1 MQGWFA
7 ASYPLSL
14 LYLHFIGEGEFFQDF
29 AVKLYLPRLKKKNNG
44 GAGEIKMALFL
55 AFFKRR
61 IFLVIDNTADNQRT
75 DLALDD
81 AAEMRRLHKAPA
93 APVEHKNRKSLA
105 GYGLDTVE
113 GAGDEV
119 VFPLKALVDVAIVV
133 EIVDAEPKNKAV
145 PANKFAGKKLVLK
158 KVGKAIA

>member
-7 ASYPLSL
+7 ASYPFSL

-61 IFLVIDNTADNQRT
+61 IFLVIDNTAHHQCT

-81 AAEMRRLHKAPA
+81 AAEMLRLHQAPA
-93 APVEHKNRKSLA
+93 APVEHKNRKSLE
-105 GYGLDTVE
+105 GYGLDAVE
-113 GAGDEV
+113 HTGDEV
-119 VFPLKALVDVAIVV
+119 VFALPAVVDVAIVV
-133 EIVDAEPKNKAV
+133 VIGDAEPENKTA
-145 PANKFAGKKLVLK
+145 AACIF
-158 KVGKAIA
+158 